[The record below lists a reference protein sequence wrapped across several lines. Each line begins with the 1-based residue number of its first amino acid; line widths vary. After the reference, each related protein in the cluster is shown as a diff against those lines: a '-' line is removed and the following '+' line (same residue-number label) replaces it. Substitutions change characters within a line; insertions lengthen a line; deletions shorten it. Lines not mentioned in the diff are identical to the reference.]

1 MSDCRP
7 GITVC
12 AEAVGYAARMS
23 RKRPPTSKGAKKLG
37 ERERTIGLEL
47 DDEAA
52 RWLDE
57 HDPPPKPQPPK
68 AASKSKAL
76 HRWRQRQQQRG

>member
-1 MSDCRP
+1 M
-7 GITVC
+7 TN
-12 AEAVGYAARMS
+12 
-23 RKRPPTSKGAKKLG
+23 KGAKKLG
-37 ERERTIGLEL
+37 ERERTVGLDLE
-47 DDEAA
+47 DEAT

-76 HRWRQRQQQRG
+76 HQWRQRQQRGN